1 MFWHF
6 LEVGFWDAR
15 DQGGSSGEKIRFSV
29 EGAKICFKA
38 STLRIRATS
47 VTAMIGMWF

>member
-1 MFWHF
+1 MFWNF

-15 DQGGSSGEKIRFSV
+15 DQSGISGEKISFSV
-29 EGAKICFKA
+29 EGAKICFEA
-38 STLRIRATS
+38 NTLQIRATS